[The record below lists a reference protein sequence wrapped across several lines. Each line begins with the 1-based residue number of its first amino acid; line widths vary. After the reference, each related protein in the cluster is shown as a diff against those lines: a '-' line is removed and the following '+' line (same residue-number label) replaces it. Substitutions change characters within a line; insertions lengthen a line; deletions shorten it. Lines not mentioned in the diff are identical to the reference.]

1 MSFLGYLFPFLF
13 STIFHGS
20 THTLHQTFLR
30 TKLKMLLLT
39 ATSIF
44 FQKQPEARQSKQC
57 KYLILNFEPCPPCPC
72 PCLCPCYKLKITLFD
87 FGKLFENTDLQSR
100 GTRGAAMDE
109 CSVGLDS
116 DDCGNQRLG
125 PGPGLDLTEVRKK
138 KKNKS
143 FNSIF
148 FRWTRFARS
157 WAIFKDKRKRG
168 SWLCR
173 LPNTA
178 GDNFTSIKPFLY
190 LIFYPTIGRFRAVL
204 KRLDGVEKKWMRNSL
219 IMALG
224 GFATKTRSA

>member
-1 MSFLGYLFPFLF
+1 MSTMSMSMSMLQTKNYLVQFWA
-13 STIFHGS
+13 IVW
-20 THTLHQTFLR
+20 
-30 TKLKMLLLT
+30 KK
-39 ATSIF
+39 
-44 FQKQPEARQSKQC
+44 
-57 KYLILNFEPCPPCPC
+57 
-72 PCLCPCYKLKITLFD
+72 
-87 FGKLFENTDLQSR
+87 TDLQSR

-138 KKNKS
+138 KKTKVLEFFWKMIQS
-143 FNSIF
+143 FSP
-148 FRWTRFARS
+148 RWTRFARS

-190 LIFYPTIGRFRAVL
+190 LIFHPTIGRFRAVL